1 MINKRNNVIDI
12 IRGGGIIL
20 MVAGHTYNHFYHNFI
35 YLFHVAVF
43 YIISGYCFNDS
54 YTDSLKNLFVL
65 LKKRIKGLWLPY
77 FSYNLLFLFLRNLLI
92 KLGFL
97 TLDSAYFNYEPIL
110 NDGFTQVLTF
120 SGYIKTIIKSVFF
133 IHSQSLVGGLWFLG
147 GLFYVTFLYS
157 FIQWLLKKLHI
168 EKYHILF
175 SVLLLFVG
183 YFLKKFDLLRGL
195 GLGKQISLVFVTE
208 ILFTLGTY
216 ISKFNFNFDLS
227 NYIHENFNK
236 KVFLFIFC
244 VVFVVLYEISK
255 FETISI
261 AAVSIINPFAFICF
275 SLLGFVLLYSFGKLI
290 DGTKSEKIFL
300 WLGKN
305 TIPILALHTVAFKF
319 VNFLQMLYYGEG
331 KVVLALYPVWKTSL
345 FWGLLYTFIG
355 VVFPSLLILVF
366 GKIKFFK
373 IFFKF

>member
-1 MINKRNNVIDI
+1 MLSILL
-12 IRGGGIIL
+12 GGGAIIL

-54 YTDSLKNLFVL
+54 YADNLKNLFVL

-77 FSYNLLFLFLRNLLI
+77 FSYNLLFLLLRNLLI

-97 TLDSAYFNYEPIL
+97 TLDSSYFNYEPIL

-120 SGYIKTIIKSVFF
+120 SGYIKTIIKSIFF

-147 GLFYVTFLYS
+147 GLFYVTFFYS

-183 YFLKKFDLLRGL
+183 YFLKRFDLLKGL
-195 GLGKQISLVFVTE
+195 SLGKQISLVFVTE

-216 ISKFNFNFDLS
+216 ISKFSFYFGKRTD
-227 NYIHENFNK
+227 YIQENFNK
-236 KVFLFIFC
+236 KCFLFIFC
-244 VVFVVLYEISK
+244 IVFVALYEISK

-261 AAVSIINPFAFICF
+261 AAVSIINPFAFIAL
-275 SLLGFVLLYSFGKLI
+275 SILGFIFLYSFGKLI
-290 DGTKSEKIFL
+290 NGTRFEKLFL

-305 TIPILALHTVAFKF
+305 TIPILALHTVAFKL
-319 VNFLQMLYYGEG
+319 VTFLQMLVYSEQ
-331 KVVLALYPVWKTSL
+331 KVVVALYPVWKTSL
-345 FWGLLYTFIG
+345 GWGLLYTFVG
-355 VVFPSLLILVF
+355 VLIPSLLVLAL
-366 GKIKFFK
+366 GRIKFFK

>member
-1 MINKRNNVIDI
+1 MGNKRNNVIDI
-12 IRGGGIIL
+12 IRGGAIVL

-54 YTDSLKNLFVL
+54 YTDSLKSLFIL

-77 FSYNLLFLFLRNLLI
+77 FSYNLCFLLLRNLLI
-92 KLGFL
+92 KLGLL
-97 TLDSAYFNYEPIL
+97 TLDTSYFNYKPIL
-110 NDGFTQVLTF
+110 NDGFTQVLNF
-120 SGYIKTIIKSVFF
+120 SGYLKTILKSIFF
-133 IHSQSLVGGLWFLG
+133 IHSQPLAGGLWFLG
-147 GLFYVTFLYS
+147 GLFYVTFFYA
-157 FIQWLLKKLHI
+157 FIHWFLKKLHI
-168 EKYHILF
+168 EKFHILF
-175 SVLLLFVG
+175 SIVLL
-183 YFLKKFDLLRGL
+183 FLGFYIKKFDLLKGL
-195 GLGKQISLVFVTE
+195 GLGKQICLVFVTE
-208 ILFTLGTY
+208 TLFTLGTL
-216 ISKFNFNFDLS
+216 ISKFSFKYDLVNF
-227 NYIHENFNK
+227 IKKNFNK
-236 KVFLFIFC
+236 KCFFFIFC
-244 VVFVVLYEISK
+244 IAFVALYEISK

-275 SLLGFVLLYSFGKLI
+275 SLLGFVFLYSFGKLI
-290 DGTKSEKIFL
+290 DGTKSEKLFV

-319 VNFLQMLYYGEG
+319 VNFLQMICYGES

-345 FWGLLYTFIG
+345 FWGLLYTFVG
-355 VVFPSLLILVF
+355 VLFPSLLILAL

>member
-1 MINKRNNVIDI
+1 MLSILLE
-12 IRGGGIIL
+12 GGGIIL

-54 YTDSLKNLFVL
+54 YTDDLKNLFVL

-77 FSYNLLFLFLRNLLI
+77 FSYNLLFLFLHSLLI

-97 TLDSAYFNYEPIL
+97 TLDSSYFNYEPIL
-110 NDGFTQVLTF
+110 KDGFTQVLTF

-133 IHSQSLVGGLWFLG
+133 IHSQTLVGGLWFLG
-147 GLFYVTFLYS
+147 GLFYVTFFYS
-157 FIQWLLKKLHI
+157 LIQWLLKKLHI

-183 YFLKKFDLLRGL
+183 YFLKKFDLLKGL

-208 ILFTLGTY
+208 ILFTLGIY
-216 ISKFNFNFDLS
+216 ISKFSSNFDLS
-227 NYIHENFNK
+227 NYIQSNFNK
-236 KVFLFIFC
+236 KWFFIIFC
-244 VVFVVLYEISK
+244 IVFVSLFEISK

-261 AAVSIINPFAFICF
+261 AAVSIINPFAFISF

-290 DGTKSEKIFL
+290 DGTKFEKIFL

-319 VNFLQMLYYGEG
+319 VNFLQMLYYGES
-331 KVVLALYPVWKTSL
+331 KVVMALYPVWKTSL
-345 FWGLLYTFIG
+345 FWGLLYTFVG
-355 VVFPSLLILVF
+355 VVFPSLLILAL